1 MRSKDHTHHWKNYPP
16 CKLMP
21 SRWIDLPMTAICP
34 LPENK
39 MEAYFTFLEKKADFD
54 LRVTVGDKQIRFFQR
69 NRSAYTTFYLIC
81 IWTLQGSLVDLSIY
95 IFEFVRC
102 SEKKWEVGETCAA
115 SRGIFIFQFSS
126 LFHTCYC
133 NAPAI
138 FKYSVPKQQTTTAT
152 ILSGIS
158 GNESN

>member
-1 MRSKDHTHHWKNYPP
+1 
-16 CKLMP
+16 MP

-69 NRSAYTTFYLIC
+69 NRSAHTAFYLIC

-102 SEKKWEVGETCAA
+102 SKK
-115 SRGIFIFQFSS
+115 
-126 LFHTCYC
+126 
-133 NAPAI
+133 
-138 FKYSVPKQQTTTAT
+138 
-152 ILSGIS
+152 
-158 GNESN
+158 